1 MITYYALYGIVFFL
15 GSGETCIVT
24 EIDRN
29 QGIRSENFHFQGDLL
44 YEGGEGVIFWGS
56 SYPSAYHEVQP
67 SQQLGVVAGEVAH
80 YGYS

>member
-44 YEGGEGVIFWGS
+44 YEGGGGNF
-56 SYPSAYHEVQP
+56 
-67 SQQLGVVAGEVAH
+67 LGEFIPLCIP
-80 YGYS
+80 

>member
-1 MITYYALYGIVFFL
+1 MITYYAFYGIVFFL

-44 YEGGEGVIFWGS
+44 YEGGGGGNF
-56 SYPSAYHEVQP
+56 
-67 SQQLGVVAGEVAH
+67 LGEFIPLCIP
-80 YGYS
+80 